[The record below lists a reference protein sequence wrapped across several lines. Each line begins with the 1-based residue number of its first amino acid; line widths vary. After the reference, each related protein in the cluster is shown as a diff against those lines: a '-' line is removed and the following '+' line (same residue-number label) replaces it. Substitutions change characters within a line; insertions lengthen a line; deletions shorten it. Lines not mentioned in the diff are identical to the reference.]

1 MREYLVCKIQYRER
15 DFIAAALYEDRK
27 LVFLRMEPDGE
38 PSLVGC
44 VYRGVVDSVSR
55 NIGGAF
61 VDIGE
66 RTLCFL
72 PLKRHS
78 HVQASSGILVQV
90 VKDASGRKEPVL
102 TDNIRISGKYA
113 VLSMQA
119 SPAAYSTKLT
129 PEEKRVLCKWME
141 DAGRPDGTG
150 SLPEDAGG
158 RSLPYGV
165 IVRTNASRARKPDFL
180 DEIGSMAG
188 QMDAIRSSYAKAKKG
203 ELLWKPEP
211 FYVQALRDLY
221 EAPDRCFTDIPS
233 VAGELSRFT
242 DQPAGTEYPEDGA
255 IYRAEAGKA
264 FSLPELYGLPHE
276 LDRLTQKIVW
286 LKSGAFL
293 VIEQTEAFVSI
304 DVNTGRCTKGRIPE
318 ETYRKVNLEAA
329 AEIAR
334 QLALRN
340 LSGMILVDFI
350 KLENEDHKDELIH
363 VMQNLVRK
371 DQVRTE
377 AVDLTPLGIMEI
389 VRHKVRKPLAEV
401 LGVC

>member
-242 DQPAGTEYPEDGA
+242 DQPAGTEDPEDGA

-363 VMQNLVRK
+363 VMQKLVRK

>member
-1 MREYLVCKIQYRER
+1 MREYLVCKIQYRDR

-38 PSLVGC
+38 PSLVGN

-233 VAGELSRFT
+233 VAGELSHFT

-363 VMQNLVRK
+363 VMQKLVRK

>member
-350 KLENEDHKDELIH
+350 KLENEDHKDELVH
-363 VMQNLVRK
+363 VMQKLVRK

>member
-350 KLENEDHKDELIH
+350 KLENEDHRDELIH
-363 VMQNLVRK
+363 VMQKLVRK

>member
-141 DAGRPDGTG
+141 DAVRPDGTG

-363 VMQNLVRK
+363 VMQKLVRK

>member
-129 PEEKRVLCKWME
+129 PEEKRVLCRWME

-363 VMQNLVRK
+363 VMQKLVRK

>member
-233 VAGELSRFT
+233 VAGELSHFT

-363 VMQNLVRK
+363 VMQKLVRK

>member
-1 MREYLVCKIQYRER
+1 MREYLVCKIQYRDR

-38 PSLVGC
+38 PSLVGN

-61 VDIGE
+61 VDIGD
-66 RTLCFL
+66 RSLCFL

-150 SLPEDAGG
+150 RLPEDAGG

-363 VMQNLVRK
+363 VMQKLVRK

>member
-129 PEEKRVLCKWME
+129 PEEKRVLCRWME

-233 VAGELSRFT
+233 VAEELSHFT

-363 VMQNLVRK
+363 VMQKLVRK

>member
-141 DAGRPDGTG
+141 DAGGPDGTG

-363 VMQNLVRK
+363 VMQKLVRK

>member
-363 VMQNLVRK
+363 VMQKLVRK

>member
-1 MREYLVCKIQYRER
+1 MREYLVCKIQYRDR

-38 PSLVGC
+38 PSLVGN

-61 VDIGE
+61 VDIGD
-66 RTLCFL
+66 RSLCFL

-129 PEEKRVLCKWME
+129 PEEKRVLCRWME

-350 KLENEDHKDELIH
+350 KLENEDHKDELVH
-363 VMQNLVRK
+363 VMQKLVRK

-377 AVDLTPLGIMEI
+377 AVDLTPLGIMEL

>member
-188 QMDAIRSSYAKAKKG
+188 QMDAIRTSYAKAKKG

-363 VMQNLVRK
+363 VMQKLVRK

>member
-129 PEEKRVLCKWME
+129 PEEKRVLCRWME

-165 IVRTNASRARKPDFL
+165 IVRTNASRARKSDFQ
-180 DEIGSMAG
+180 DEIGSMSG
-188 QMDAIRSSYAKAKKG
+188 QLDAIRSSYAKAKKG

-221 EAPDRCFTDIPS
+221 ETPDRCFTDIPS
-233 VAGELSRFT
+233 VAEELSHFT
-242 DQPAGTEYPEDGA
+242 DQPAGTEDPEDGA

-293 VIEQTEAFVSI
+293 VIERTEAFVSI

-363 VMQNLVRK
+363 VMQKLVRK

>member
-1 MREYLVCKIQYRER
+1 MRDYLVCKIQYRER

-233 VAGELSRFT
+233 VAGELSHFT

-363 VMQNLVRK
+363 VMQKLVRK

>member
-1 MREYLVCKIQYRER
+1 MREYLVCKIQYRDR

-27 LVFLRMEPDGE
+27 LVFLRVEPDGE
-38 PSLVGC
+38 PSLVGN

-61 VDIGE
+61 VDIGD
-66 RTLCFL
+66 RSLCFL

-363 VMQNLVRK
+363 VMQKLVRK

>member
-61 VDIGE
+61 VDIGD
-66 RTLCFL
+66 RSLCFL

-141 DAGRPDGTG
+141 DAGRPEGTG

-363 VMQNLVRK
+363 VMQKLVRK

>member
-1 MREYLVCKIQYRER
+1 MREYLVCKIQYRDR

-38 PSLVGC
+38 PSLVGN

-61 VDIGE
+61 VDIGD
-66 RTLCFL
+66 RSLCFL

-363 VMQNLVRK
+363 VMQKLVRK

>member
-1 MREYLVCKIQYRER
+1 MREYLVCKIQYRDR

-38 PSLVGC
+38 PSLVGN

-61 VDIGE
+61 VDIGD
-66 RTLCFL
+66 RSLCFL

-90 VKDASGRKEPVL
+90 VKDASGRKEPVP
-102 TDNIRISGKYA
+102 TDNIHISGKYA

-129 PEEKRVLCKWME
+129 AEEKRVLRKWME
-141 DAGRPDGTG
+141 DAGGPEGTG
-150 SLPEDAGG
+150 
-158 RSLPYGV
+158 SLPYGV
-165 IVRTNASRARKPDFL
+165 IVRTNASRARKSDFQ
-180 DEIGSMAG
+180 DEIGSMSG
-188 QMDAIRSSYAKAKKG
+188 QLDAIRSSYAKAKKG

-221 EAPDRCFTDIPS
+221 ETPDRCFTDIPS
-233 VAGELSRFT
+233 VAEELSHFT
-242 DQPAGTEYPEDGA
+242 DQPAGTEDPEDGA

-350 KLENEDHKDELIH
+350 KLENEDHRDELIH
-363 VMQNLVRK
+363 VMQKLVRK

>member
-1 MREYLVCKIQYRER
+1 MREYLVCKIQYRKR

>member
-44 VYRGVVDSVSR
+44 VYRGVVDTVSR

-61 VDIGE
+61 VDIGD

-276 LDRLTQKIVW
+276 LNRLTQKIVW

-363 VMQNLVRK
+363 VMQKLVRK

>member
-61 VDIGE
+61 VDIGD
-66 RTLCFL
+66 RSLCFL

-363 VMQNLVRK
+363 VMQKLVRK

>member
-113 VLSMQA
+113 VLSMHA

-350 KLENEDHKDELIH
+350 KLENEDHRDELIH
-363 VMQNLVRK
+363 VMQKLVRK